1 MKNNRKNRIVQL
13 CTSIIPL
20 FSTLF
25 IAVTTIFAIS
35 KIQDTKVKE
44 KMYLTFGCICMI
56 SGVLSSLLSRYL
68 IYNQEIL
75 IRVAITGC
83 LLFLFNCVFVF
94 IQKKCENIIVNE
106 ETNSND
112 QTGN

>member
-13 CTSIIPL
+13 CMSIIPL

-25 IAVTTIFAIS
+25 IAITTFVAIS
-35 KIQDTKVKE
+35 KIQDTKVKD
-44 KMYLTFGCICMI
+44 KIYLTLGCICMI
-56 SGVLSSLLSRYL
+56 SGLLSSLLNRYL

-83 LLFLFNCVFVF
+83 VLFLFNCVFVV
-94 IQKKCENIIVNE
+94 IQKKCENIISNE
-106 ETNSND
+106 KDSDE
-112 QTGN
+112 

>member
-13 CTSIIPL
+13 CMSIIPL

-25 IAVTTIFAIS
+25 IAITTFVAIS
-35 KIQDTKVKE
+35 KIQDTKVKD
-44 KMYLTFGCICMI
+44 KIYLTLGSICLI
-56 SGVLSSLLSRYL
+56 SGLLSSLLNRYL

-83 LLFLFNCVFVF
+83 LLFLFNCVFVV
-94 IQKKCENIIVNE
+94 IQKKCENIISNE
-106 ETNSND
+106 KDSDE
-112 QTGN
+112 

>member
-25 IAVTTIFAIS
+25 IAVTTFFAIS
-35 KIQDTKVKE
+35 KIQDNKIKD
-44 KMYLTFGCICMI
+44 KIYLTLGCICLI
-56 SGVLSSLLSRYL
+56 SGVLGSLLNIYL

-83 LLFLFNCVFVF
+83 VLFLFNCVFIF

-112 QTGN
+112 